1 MQLGNVDAFG
11 SFGMQR
17 GVYLAT
23 CPLSTY
29 QQGPGVR
36 FEYETMAEKSANK
49 GSEPAK
55 NGQEEG
61 LHETLLSSAD
71 KVRQA
76 LGAWAAKL

>member
-1 MQLGNVDAFG
+1 MPLDRLVCSVARIWRHVSYQLANSDRA
-11 SFGMQR
+11 SDSSMK
-17 GVYLAT
+17 
-23 CPLSTY
+23 P
-29 QQGPGVR
+29 
-36 FEYETMAEKSANK
+36 MAEKSANK